1 MRRQRLG
8 LLVLWSSFGLFL
20 TALAVGGEDPA
31 RPAAPP
37 RDKKVDFRTEVA
49 PILQQTC
56 VDCHGPELQMAGLRL
71 DQRKF
76 AIEDGQELGLIIP
89 GKSAES
95 LLIRRLTD
103 KEAGLIMPPS
113 FPFFPGE
120 KAGLPEK
127 QIEILKNWIDQGA
140 NWPEGVSLTS
150 AASES
155 KLSPEAARLFAAIR
169 AGDHKAAARLLE
181 KPALAAARDRHGSTP
196 LIQAA
201 LYSDAEMV
209 RLLIERKADVNAAN
223 KDGVTALMLGAG
235 DLEKVRLLVK
245 QGAKVDARS
254 ELGRT
259 PLLIAATYA
268 GNSKTVQLLLGAGA
282 KATEQDNFH
291 ETPLT
296 SAAKRGD
303 VEMVEILIKAGAD
316 VNAGGRPPLVWA
328 AEEGNAETIAAL
340 LAHGAGEQAGIVNA
354 ALFSAAV
361 RGPAEAVRLLLD
373 KGGDPN
379 APAGFAGYTPLMG
392 AAYSDLQ
399 SAEIVNML
407 LEQGGDVTAKG
418 ANGETVLTLA
428 RKHGDTRIVRILER
442 RLAAK

>member
-1 MRRQRLG
+1 MRSQWLMFF
-8 LLVLWSSFGLFL
+8 VVWSSFELFSL
-20 TALAVGGEDPA
+20 SPAVSGDDSA
-31 RPAAPP
+31 TPAAS
-37 RDKKVDFRTEVA
+37 RRAGKVDFRTEVA

-56 VDCHGPELQMAGLRL
+56 VDCHGPDLQMAGLRL

-76 AIEDGQELGLIIP
+76 AIEDGQELGLIVP

-95 LLIRRLTD
+95 LLIRRLAD

-127 QIEILKNWIDQGA
+127 QIETLRTWIDQGA
-140 NWPEGVSLTS
+140 DWPEEISLTLAGS
-150 AASES
+150 GSN
-155 KLSPEAARLFAAIR
+155 LSPAAAKLFAAIR
-169 AGDHKAAARLLE
+169 AGDHKTAARLLE
-181 KPALAAARDRHGSTP
+181 TPALAAARDRHGSTP

-201 LYSDAEMV
+201 LHSDTEMV
-209 RLLIERKADVNAAN
+209 RLLIERKADANAAN

-235 DLEKVRLLVK
+235 DLEKARLLLEH
-245 QGAKVDARS
+245 GAKADARS

-268 GNSKTVQLLLGAGA
+268 GNSKTVHLLLGAGA
-282 KATEQDNFH
+282 KATEQDNFR
-291 ETPLT
+291 ETGLT

-303 VEMVEILIKAGAD
+303 VEMVEMLIKAGAD

-340 LAHGAGEQAGIVNA
+340 LEHGAGEQAGIVNA

-361 RGPAEAVRLLLD
+361 RGPAEAVRLLLEQ
-373 KGGDPN
+373 GGDPD
-379 APAGFAGYTPLMG
+379 AAAGFAGYTPLMG
-392 AAYSDLQ
+392 AAYSELQ
-399 SAEIVNML
+399 SEEIVNML
-407 LEQGGDVTAKG
+407 LEKGGDVTAKG
-418 ANGETVLTLA
+418 ANGETVLSLA
-428 RKHGDTRIVRILER
+428 RKHGETPIVRILER